1 VKNSRGE
8 PFSPTKDSEKR
19 RQIADLIVK
28 GLAARTDL
36 RATLLAGSVAQGT
49 ADEHSD
55 IDLLN
60 YFDELPDQET
70 FDQVLREAGGERI
83 GDLGDP
89 GPEGFAVRYRFDGVE
104 IQTGGQLIA
113 SLESRL
119 ERIEAG
125 DVDWITAKVAMGLQE
140 GSSLHGDRLI
150 REWQS
155 RARYSESLR
164 RREVEANLGW
174 FPIWALDQH
183 LASRDAEL
191 FRRQMLLEG
200 AFKVVAVLSAVNRL
214 YFTTFQFKRAA
225 AHVDRMTVKP
235 DRLADRLDRV
245 ANAPPTEAAD
255 ALRTLVDETKAIVR
269 NELPDVDVNAPWQP
283 LKGP

>member
-1 VKNSRGE
+1 LSNVRGQ
-8 PFSPTKDSEKR
+8 PSPATKESER
-19 RQIADLIVK
+19 RREIADRIVK
-28 GLAARTDL
+28 GLSARTDL

-60 YFDELPDQET
+60 YYTELPDQQT
-70 FDQVLREAGGERI
+70 FDEALREAGGERI

-89 GPEGFAVRYRFDGVE
+89 RPEGFAVRYRFDGIEV
-104 IQTGGQLIA
+104 QTGGQLI
-113 SLESRL
+113 SDLDRRIG
-119 ERIEAG
+119 RIEAG
-125 DVDWITAKVAMGLQE
+125 DVDWITAKVAMGLLE
-140 GSSLHGDRLI
+140 GIPLHGDELI

-155 RARYSESLR
+155 RSRYPEALR

-183 LASRDAEL
+183 LAARDAEL

-214 YFTTFQFKRAA
+214 YFTTFQFKRAG
-225 AHVDRMTVKP
+225 AHIDQMKVKP
-235 DRLADRLDRV
+235 DRLAERLDRV
-245 ANAPPTEAAD
+245 ANAPPSEAAD
-255 ALRTLVDETKAIVR
+255 ELRQLVEEAKAIAR
-269 NELPDVDVNAPWQP
+269 RELQDVDVDAPWQP
-283 LKGP
+283 LKNA

>member
-1 VKNSRGE
+1 LSNVRSQST
-8 PFSPTKDSEKR
+8 PATKESEKR
-19 RQIADLIVK
+19 REIADRIVK

-36 RATLLAGSVAQGT
+36 RATLLAGSVAQGN

-60 YFDELPDQET
+60 YFDELPDQQT
-70 FDQVLREAGGERI
+70 FDEVLREAGGERT

-89 GPEGFAVRYRFDGVE
+89 RPEGFAVRYRFDGVE
-104 IQTGGQLIA
+104 VQTGGQLIA
-113 SLESRL
+113 GLESRL
-119 ERIEAG
+119 EHIEAG
-125 DVDWITAKVAMGLQE
+125 EVDWITAKVAMGLLE
-140 GSSLHGDRLI
+140 GSPLRGDELI
-150 REWQS
+150 RQWQS
-155 RARYSESLR
+155 RARYPETLR

-214 YFTTFQFKRAA
+214 YFTTFQFKRAG
-225 AHVDRMTVKP
+225 AHVDQMKVKP
-235 DRLADRLDRV
+235 DRLAERLDRV
-245 ANAPPTEAAD
+245 ANAPPSEAAGE
-255 ALRTLVDETKAIVR
+255 LRKLVEEAKAIVR
-269 NELPDVDVNAPWQP
+269 RELPDVDVDAPWQP
-283 LKGP
+283 LKND